1 MGPVLPA
8 LAPLFVGLAVVF
20 DIGAVTLRKTLT
32 GSIVYL
38 GLFVFRSAAVD
49 IIFSQLDRSFGHFPY
64 VFQDNVVV
72 GVLLVVFE

>member
-8 LAPLFVGLAVVF
+8 LAPLVVGLAVVV

-49 IIFSQLDRSFGHFPY
+49 IVFGQLDRSFGHFPY

>member
-8 LAPLFVGLAVVF
+8 LATLFVGLAVVF

-32 GSIVYL
+32 GSIVCL
-38 GLFVFRSAAVD
+38 GLFVFRSAAVYML
-49 IIFSQLDRSFGHFPY
+49 FGPLDHSFGHFPY
-64 VFQDNVVV
+64 VVQEKVVV